1 MRVFTRGL
9 ILGALFCASA
19 PSVASAAPIG
29 LGSGGCGVLVA
40 SADCRLLSIDAATFA
55 GLEGSLQTFSDVALF
70 AFTFLEETRLTA
82 TTSSY
87 AAGSFDPTFGLF
99 HGDGSILEFVGPDG
113 LTPARFFDISLDLG
127 QYDDHIDLVLAAG
140 SYVMAL
146 IAYPNDFSG
155 LPGSLQDGFACGDPT
170 LCPADAPGG
179 FAFDFTA
186 TPVDDGPSQR
196 VPEPNTL
203 ALLGSAA
210 LAALVRR
217 RREKRI

>member
-1 MRVFTRGL
+1 MRLLGRGL
-9 ILGALFCASA
+9 ILGALLCASA

-29 LGSGGCGVLVA
+29 LGSGGCGELVA
-40 SADCRLLSIDAATFA
+40 SADCRLLNIDLAAFA
-55 GLEGSLQTFSDVALF
+55 GLEGSFETFGDIALF
-70 AFTFLEETRLTA
+70 AFTFLEETHLTA

-99 HGDGSILEFVGPDG
+99 HGDGSIFEFDGPGG

-127 QYDDHIDLVLAAG
+127 QYDDQIDLVLAAG

-155 LPGSLQDGFACGDPT
+155 LPGSLQAGFACGDPT
-170 LCPADAPGG
+170 LCPAEAPGL

-186 TPVDDGPSQR
+186 TPVGEPSQS
-196 VPEPNTL
+196 VPEPSTL
-203 ALLGSAA
+203 ALVGSAA
-210 LAALVRR
+210 LVALVRR